1 MALTKT
7 EEDFLRMILT
17 KNIDLHGR
25 RIINAGKSID
35 EDDYVT
41 QEELNALIARIA
53 KLEQKVGK

>member
-25 RIINAGKSID
+25 RIINAGISID
-35 EDDYVT
+35 PEDYVT
-41 QEELNALIARIA
+41 RAELEALKERIED
-53 KLEQKVGK
+53 LEKKVGI